1 MKMQVQKYKKTEW
14 GEIPEEWVYKR
25 LVDLCDGKPCY
36 GAAISAI
43 AKDENLPRYVRITDI
58 DDNGCLKNDNW
69 VSISLNDARPYLLNE
84 GQILFARTGA
94 TVGKTYLYRKEDGN
108 CAFAGYLIRFI
119 PNKSKLNSKY
129 LFYFTHSDPYWK
141 WLRSTQTEGV
151 QPNVNAN
158 QYSNMLIPTP
168 PLKEQQKIASILSN
182 IDNLIQKTD
191 QVIEQTQRLKKA
203 LINHFIIGD
212 YDVLGSVKEQ
222 VPVDKQYVKLS
233 SIAYVNPKNTLAKDI
248 EYPFVEMSAIDEKT
262 KSIKYFG
269 KRVVSSGYAIF
280 KNNDVI
286 FARITPCTENGKICI
301 VSNLNDYGIGSTE
314 FIVLRSKDPNLVLPH
329 FLNYYCQTDKVRN
342 YAISQM
348 RGATGRQR
356 VPDNVF
362 KNELY
367 VLLPDLKS
375 QKKIV
380 KNISNMEQIINLYK
394 IKRENE
400 EALKKGLMQQLL
412 TGKLRVKV

>member
-1 MKMQVQKYKKTEW
+1 MQVQKYKQSEL
-14 GEIPEEWVYKR
+14 GEIPDGWTLNK
-25 LVDLCDGKPCY
+25 LLQLCVGKPCY

-43 AKDENLPRYVRITDI
+43 AKDETLPRYVRITDI
-58 DDNGCLKNDNW
+58 DENGNLKNDDW
-69 VSISLNDARPYLLNE
+69 VSISFNDAKPFLLDD

-94 TVGKTYLYRKEDGN
+94 TVGKTYLYRKDDGK

-119 PNKSKLNSKY
+119 PDQSKLDSKF
-129 LFYFTHSDPYWK
+129 LFYFTHSNLYWK
-141 WLRSTQTEGV
+141 WLKSIQTEGV

-158 QYSNMLIPTP
+158 QYSNMIIPTP
-168 PLKEQQKIASILSN
+168 PISEQQKIASILSN
-182 IDNLIQKTD
+182 VDNLIQKTD
-191 QVIEQTQRLKKA
+191 QVIEQTQKLKRGLINNLMTYGYDILGASTNGILNNKKYLPLSSVVYINPREQLKK
-203 LINHFIIGD
+203 D
-212 YDVLGSVKEQ
+212 D
-222 VPVDKQYVKLS
+222 
-233 SIAYVNPKNTLAKDI
+233 
-248 EYPFVEMSAIDEKT
+248 EYPFVEMAAINEKT
-262 KSIKYFG
+262 KSISYFD
-269 KRVVSSGYAIF
+269 KRIPSSGYAIF
-280 KNNDVI
+280 KNDDII

-301 VSNLNDYGIGSTE
+301 VSNLKDYGIGSTE
-314 FIVLRSKDPNLVLPH
+314 FIVLRSKDKDILLPQ

-367 VLLPDLKS
+367 IMLPELNT

-380 KNISNMEQIINLYK
+380 RAIFNIEQMIGHYETK
-394 IKRENE
+394 KKSEEN
-400 EALKKGLMQQLL
+400 LKKGLMQQLL